1 MSFWDTIVEYADK
14 AWDWGGDLVGEGA
27 DWLVGVEQFTD
38 EGGDYSIGYEGGVM
52 GFLDSAFDY
61 STGSSTILDAA
72 GNIIGSGARAYLQS
86 QKGGGP
92 FQTPQIKAPKITR
105 SASTVNVAGLS
116 SLNNPIGVNN
126 PDVRAAMQRLSQRTN
141 VNPQMQSI
149 SQQYM
154 TKRQGAKTMGLESSS
169 LARVRTAP
177 AASVRTESKQE
188 VV

>member
-1 MSFWDTIVEYADK
+1 MSLWDTISDYASA
-14 AWDWGGDLVGEGA
+14 AWEWGGDLVGEGA
-27 DWLVGVEQFTD
+27 DWLMGTD
-38 EGGDYSIGYEGGVM
+38 SGMGEDYGTPGALSTLYGYGESFLGSDLGDLV
-52 GFLDSAFDY
+52 
-61 STGSSTILDAA
+61 
-72 GNIIGSGARAYLQS
+72 GSGARAYLQS

-92 FQTPQIKAPKITR
+92 FQSPQIKAPKITR
-105 SASTVNVAGLS
+105 SASTVSVAGLS